1 MINQKNNQ
9 NLNTQ
14 SSEVRVLKGGFDKAV
29 FRWFKNNLFGWLR
42 KQRMLKAKSLLIR
55 SDLSINEIAVEVG
68 YGNIINF
75 SFAYKKQFNVF
86 PVQQRRLSRI
96 EIVTVQKVYHT

>member
-1 MINQKNNQ
+1 MVNRSNENQ
-9 NLNTQ
+9 NKE
-14 SSEVRVLKGGFDKAV
+14 SSGIQIYKRGFA
-29 FRWFKNNLFGWLR
+29 LFGWLR

-68 YGNIINF
+68 YENIINF

-86 PVQQRRLSRI
+86 PIQQRRLSRI
-96 EIVTVQKVYHT
+96 EIVTVQKVSHT